1 MTNPFRTLSDDRP
14 LTGRTI
20 LQIIP
25 RLDAGGAERTTV
37 DIAAALT
44 EAGARVLVATESG
57 RLIPELQAKGGIWV
71 PFPAA
76 TKNPFAMLGNVARLR
91 ALCTREQVD
100 LIHARSRAPAWTALF
115 AAKQSHL
122 PFVTTYHGSYSGTS
136 ALKTLYNSVMARGDV
151 VIANSHY
158 TANLIEKM
166 HPFAASKIRVIHRGT
181 DMRQFSPASV
191 PLSRVNALREAWQ
204 AGRDKQI
211 ILLAARLTGWKGQKV
226 LIEATRALVDRGLSD
241 TLTILAGDAQGREH
255 YVAEL
260 NALIAK
266 FDLGQNVRLVGH
278 CTDMPAAFLAA
289 AAVAVP
295 STEPEAFGRSAVEA
309 QAMGTPVVVTELG
322 AVRETVLDTPKSAR
336 TGWRVP
342 PADATALADALYEAL
357 TLQAS
362 ARESLADRARRHVE
376 AQFSLQ
382 TMTDATLSVYL
393 QLLAR

>member
-1 MTNPFRTLSDDRP
+1 
-14 LTGRTI
+14 
-20 LQIIP
+20 
-25 RLDAGGAERTTV
+25 
-37 DIAAALT
+37 
-44 EAGARVLVATESG
+44 
-57 RLIPELQAKGGIWV
+57 
-71 PFPAA
+71 
-76 TKNPFAMLGNVARLR
+76 
-91 ALCTREQVD
+91 
-100 LIHARSRAPAWTALF
+100 
-115 AAKQSHL
+115 
-122 PFVTTYHGSYSGTS
+122 
-136 ALKTLYNSVMARGDV
+136 
-151 VIANSHY
+151 
-158 TANLIEKM
+158 M
-166 HPFAASKIRVIHRGT
+166 HPLAASQIQVIHRGT
-181 DMRQFSPASV
+181 DMRQFSPSAV